1 MMGSTLPGKPYNQA
15 PSHHLSLFCNVADPL
30 HRVQIT
36 FLLEKHTDYQRKVRW
51 KGAESWLNC

>member
-30 HRVQIT
+30 HRVQNSI
-36 FLLEKHTDYQRKVRW
+36 QRLYYT
-51 KGAESWLNC
+51 GLNFHFCIIALSG